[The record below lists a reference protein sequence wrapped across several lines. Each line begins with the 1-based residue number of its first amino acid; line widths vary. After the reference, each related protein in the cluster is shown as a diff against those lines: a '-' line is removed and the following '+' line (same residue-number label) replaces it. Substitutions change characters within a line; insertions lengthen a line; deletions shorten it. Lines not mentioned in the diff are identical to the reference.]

1 MIKHWGQT
9 QPDDKPLGLDTAI
22 REQCGQKQA
31 PYLMTGHD
39 NNGASLT
46 VNPDVF
52 AIANMLVVTPHVF
65 RYVPKCFVFA
75 IANMLVVTPHVFRY
89 VPKWYLSSVCII
101 GYVGYTGT
109 FVQYVLGY
117 IGSFLQYVLHR

>member
-1 MIKHWGQT
+1 MIKLWGQT
-9 QPDDKPLGLDTAI
+9 QPDDKTLGSDTAI

-31 PYLMTGHD
+31 PYLTTGHA

-52 AIANMLVVTPHVF
+52 AIANMLVVTPRVF
-65 RYVPKCFVFA
+65 RF
-75 IANMLVVTPHVFRY
+75 

-109 FVQYVLGY
+109 CVQYVLGY
-117 IGSFLQYVLHR
+117 IGSFLQYVLHW